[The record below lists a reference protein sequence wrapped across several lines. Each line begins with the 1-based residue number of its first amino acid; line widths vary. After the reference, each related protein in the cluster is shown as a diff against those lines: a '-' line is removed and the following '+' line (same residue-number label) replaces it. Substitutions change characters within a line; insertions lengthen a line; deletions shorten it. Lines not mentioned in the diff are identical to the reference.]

1 MIQLK
6 TNRSIVTL
14 LCAGMFSACL
24 ANAGEDKVEVVDES
38 PTVTPVNRW
47 NIFDKNTLY
56 KSDSGFIRNVKLKGR
71 YHGQYISQDEGIG
84 GVKDNEY
91 DVYHHRR
98 ARIQMDFDFAHNFS
112 FGFDANIS
120 DGHGSRTALS
130 DEGSFINNF
139 QTFNIQ
145 WKPSDNYYFIVGKDK
160 QDITRED
167 IQSSRY
173 IKTVERAPIVN
184 EIGQQRPWGAQVG
197 FFTKGIEH
205 RLGAWVYGAHE
216 DGPEWVDFRAN
227 KGASYN
233 LTYPVK
239 DNLSLHFDW
248 NYVNNEGGLE
258 RARGDAAV
266 GTFGSAYEHAFAL
279 GVDYEKGPFKVIS
292 DVIYGAN
299 REGVAASKGSAAI
312 PAGHDTW
319 GFYVLPSYKITDKL
333 EGVFRYQ
340 YMDSGREQRTQ
351 RFGHD
356 GDGDRNARLNVQNY
370 HSVYAGFQYFLS
382 GENLKLMA
390 GYEYAWGELLGSDTD
405 INTGS
410 WQLAV
415 RTYF

>member
-1 MIQLK
+1 MRIL
-6 TNRSIVTL
+6 SLLLIVWAHSTL
-14 LCAGMFSACL
+14 AQEPE
-24 ANAGEDKVEVVDES
+24 N
-38 PTVTPVNRW
+38 W
-47 NIFDKNTLY
+47 NIFNKNTLY
-56 KSDSGFIRNVKLKGR
+56 KSDSGFIRDVKLKGR
-71 YHGQYISQDEGIG
+71 YHGQYISQDEDIG

-98 ARIQMDFDFAHNFS
+98 ARIQMDFDFDHNLS

-130 DEGSFINNF
+130 DEGSFVNNF
-139 QTFNIQ
+139 QTFNLQ
-145 WKPSDNYYFIVGKDK
+145 WKPSDKYYFIIGKDK

-227 KGASYN
+227 KGLSYN

-239 DNLSLHFDW
+239 DDLSFHFDW
-248 NYVNNEGGLE
+248 NFVNNEGGRE

-279 GVDYEKGPFKVIS
+279 GFDYEKGPFKVIS

-299 REGVAASKGSAAI
+299 REGVSASKGSAAI

-319 GFYVLPSYKITDKL
+319 GFLCI
-333 EGVFRYQ
+333 
-340 YMDSGREQRTQ
+340 
-351 RFGHD
+351 
-356 GDGDRNARLNVQNY
+356 A
-370 HSVYAGFQYFLS
+370 FL
-382 GENLKLMA
+382 
-390 GYEYAWGELLGSDTD
+390 
-405 INTGS
+405 
-410 WQLAV
+410 
-415 RTYF
+415 

>member
-6 TNRSIVTL
+6 TTRSIGAL
-14 LCAGMFSACL
+14 LCAGIFSACL

-38 PTVTPVNRW
+38 PTVTPAKPW
-47 NIFDKNTLY
+47 NIFEKNTLY
-56 KSDSGFIRNVKLKGR
+56 KSDSGFIRDVKLKGR
-71 YHGQYISQDEGIG
+71 YHGQYISQDEDIG
-84 GVKDNEY
+84 DVKDNEY

-98 ARIQMDFDFAHNFS
+98 ARIQMDFDLDYNLS

-139 QTFNIQ
+139 VTFNIQ
-145 WKPSDNYYFIVGKDK
+145 WKPSDDYYLIIGKDK

-167 IQSSRY
+167 IISSRH
-173 IKTVERAPIVN
+173 IKTVERSAIVN

-239 DNLSLHFDW
+239 DDLSLHFDW

-279 GVDYEKGPFKVIS
+279 GVDYEKGHLKSFLMSSTEPTVRELKQVRGLQLFRLEMIHGVSMYCLPIKLPTSSKVYFATNTWTRDVNNAPSDLGMMVMGTETHVSMSRTIIRFTLDFSIS
-292 DVIYGAN
+292 SVERTSSSWLDMSMPGAN
-299 REGVAASKGSAAI
+299 FWK
-312 PAGHDTW
+312 
-319 GFYVLPSYKITDKL
+319 
-333 EGVFRYQ
+333 
-340 YMDSGREQRTQ
+340 
-351 RFGHD
+351 
-356 GDGDRNARLNVQNY
+356 
-370 HSVYAGFQYFLS
+370 
-382 GENLKLMA
+382 
-390 GYEYAWGELLGSDTD
+390 
-405 INTGS
+405 
-410 WQLAV
+410 
-415 RTYF
+415 

>member
-1 MIQLK
+1 M
-6 TNRSIVTL
+6 
-14 LCAGMFSACL
+14 
-24 ANAGEDKVEVVDES
+24 
-38 PTVTPVNRW
+38 
-47 NIFDKNTLY
+47 
-56 KSDSGFIRNVKLKGR
+56 
-71 YHGQYISQDEGIG
+71 
-84 GVKDNEY
+84 
-91 DVYHHRR
+91 
-98 ARIQMDFDFAHNFS
+98 
-112 FGFDANIS
+112 
-120 DGHGSRTALS
+120 
-130 DEGSFINNF
+130 
-139 QTFNIQ
+139 
-145 WKPSDNYYFIVGKDK
+145 
-160 QDITRED
+160 
-167 IQSSRY
+167 
-173 IKTVERAPIVN
+173 
-184 EIGQQRPWGAQVG
+184 
-197 FFTKGIEH
+197 
-205 RLGAWVYGAHE
+205 
-216 DGPEWVDFRAN
+216 
-227 KGASYN
+227 
-233 LTYPVK
+233 
-239 DNLSLHFDW
+239 
-248 NYVNNEGGLE
+248 NNEGGRE

-279 GVDYEKGPFKVIS
+279 GFDYEKGPFQVIS

-351 RFGHD
+351 RYGHD

-415 RTYF
+415 RTFF